1 MGNQGN
7 CSRDRSRCL
16 FASEGLSE
24 QSPVPGSMGECPLL
38 DTQGNAGSA
47 GRSPAGGKAGRTA
60 TCKHALGAKRHQA
73 WSSKDLFIFP
83 SGKSKMS
90 NAAHRLP
97 GRVSP
102 PSLSSCPLGCPGWGW
117 NLKGLSTKS
126 LKPSQRSKL
135 RLQVSQPRGGN
146 SFLPCGCEFLQE
158 APPLQEGRRLSLS
171 CQGSADLHLLRI
183 HLRGGFLA

>member
-16 FASEGLSE
+16 FAGEGLSE

-73 WSSKDLFIFP
+73 WSSKDVFIFP

-102 PSLSSCPLGCPGWGW
+102 PSLSSCQRTLNVMASAQRSNTRPR
-117 NLKGLSTKS
+117 LKG
-126 LKPSQRSKL
+126 RD
-135 RLQVSQPRGGN
+135 
-146 SFLPCGCEFLQE
+146 E
-158 APPLQEGRRLSLS
+158 ASVL
-171 CQGSADLHLLRI
+171 
-183 HLRGGFLA
+183 